1 MNDEGRLTH
10 YFPKTRMILLL
21 LVKLVFVVVVIFGGR
36 DVLGV
41 QVVEGD
47 LVVIRLSMQLKLTHI

>member
-1 MNDEGRLTH
+1 
-10 YFPKTRMILLL
+10 MILLL